1 MSNPSDPVDFAASAR
16 RRDSKPG
23 PEKAGAELDA
33 AQHWER
39 ALQVHGASLRD
50 PAVAAA
56 ATGISE
62 LLERLIYA
70 GLRARYGDAS
80 RGIPGDENDGIDHT
94 GAQVF
99 IDLIYG
105 LRDAAGHLREHDA
118 HS

>member
-1 MSNPSDPVDFAASAR
+1 MSDPSDPVDLAEYAR
-16 RRDSKPG
+16 RRDSKSG
-23 PEKAGAELDA
+23 PEKVGAELDA
-33 AQHWER
+33 AEHWER
-39 ALQVHGASLRD
+39 ALQMHGVSLRD
-50 PAVAAA
+50 PVVAAA

-80 RGIPGDENDGIDHT
+80 RGVPGDENDGIDHT
-94 GAQVF
+94 GAQVL

-105 LRDAAGHLREHDA
+105 LRDAPGHLREHDA